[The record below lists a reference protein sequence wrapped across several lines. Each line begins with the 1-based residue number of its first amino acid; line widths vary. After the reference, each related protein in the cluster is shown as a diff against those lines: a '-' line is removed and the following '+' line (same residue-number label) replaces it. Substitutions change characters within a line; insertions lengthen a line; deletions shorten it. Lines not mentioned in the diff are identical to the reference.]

1 MFSNDLEKQ
10 FGKKFKIVKH
20 PTSFDDNKV
29 VAQYTITEKT
39 ETISFTDTL
48 RLNLRGDLKVDAK
61 APNGTDGIDQ
71 KNKNKQQR
79 KPNEFCKSVHEIILY
94 QI

>member
-48 RLNLRGDLKVDAK
+48 RLNLRGDLKVDASGASDVQYK
-61 APNGTDGIDQ
+61 GTASISDFRTSGASSL
-71 KNKNKQQR
+71 KKRTK
-79 KPNEFCKSVHEIILY
+79 
-94 QI
+94 